1 MRPFKDDMYRFPW
14 SLNDNPIG
22 WLEVTDKC
30 NIYCRGCYRLNR
42 EGHKTLEQVKE
53 EIRFLQ
59 KWRNCDNISIA
70 GGEPLIHPDIV
81 EIVSYIHELGMK
93 PLILTNGVKLVD
105 NRPMMEELKRA
116 GAVGFTFHIDSEQS
130 RPHWKGKTELELCE
144 LRLDY
149 ARMVASVGGLFVSF
163 GATIY
168 PTNVHLVPE
177 IVKWANQH
185 IDLINGLVFITYRA
199 APTDGSVD
207 FLVDGKPVDDIE
219 VPYVAPTDVETH
231 ITSRHVYAKIKEANP
246 AYETSAFLGGT
257 QTHDAIKWLTA
268 VQLGAKGQMYGSLG
282 PKTMEL
288 AQTVHHFF
296 KGTYMVYTP
305 MSKWPKIGFLLGMV
319 DKAVRAT
326 HGQYWKD
333 ILRHPKRFFE
343 PVYLQSIGIV
353 QAPDILDDGR
363 LDMCDSCPDMTVY
376 DGKLVHSCRMEE
388 WRLYGNYVTV
398 KPQTQDGQP
407 PQFVNPN
414 EIPVIEKVAPS
425 KN

>member
-1 MRPFKDDMYRFPW
+1 MRPFKDEMYRFPW

-42 EGHKTLEQVKE
+42 TGHKSLEQIKE
-53 EIRFLQ
+53 EIQFLQ

-81 EIVSYIHELGMK
+81 EVVSYIHELGMK
-93 PLILTNGVKLVD
+93 PLVLTNGVKLVD
-105 NRPMMEELKRA
+105 NRPLMEELKRA
-116 GAVGFTFHIDSEQS
+116 GAVGFTFHVDSEQS
-130 RPHWKGKTELELCE
+130 RPHWKGKNELELCE
-144 LRLDY
+144 LRLEY
-149 ARMVASVGGLFVSF
+149 AKMVASVGGLFVSF

-199 APTDGSVD
+199 APTDGSVN

-219 VPYVAPTDVETH
+219 IPYTAPTDVETH
-231 ITSRHVYAKIKEANP
+231 LTSRNVYAKIKEGNP
-246 AYETSAFLGGT
+246 FYETSAFLGGT
-257 QTHDAIKWLTA
+257 QTHEAIKWLTA

-282 PKTMEL
+282 PRTMEL
-288 AQTVHHFF
+288 AQVFHHFF
-296 KGTYMVYTP
+296 KGRYMVYTP
-305 MSKWPKIGFLLGMV
+305 TNKWPKVGFLLGLL
-319 DKAVRAT
+319 DKAVKST
-326 HGQYWKD
+326 NGQYWKD

-376 DGKLVHSCRMEE
+376 EGKLVHSCRMEE
-388 WRLYGNYVTV
+388 WRLYGNYVSV
-398 KPQTQDGQP
+398 KPQTSDGAP

-414 EIPVIEKVAPS
+414 DIPVIENAPPS